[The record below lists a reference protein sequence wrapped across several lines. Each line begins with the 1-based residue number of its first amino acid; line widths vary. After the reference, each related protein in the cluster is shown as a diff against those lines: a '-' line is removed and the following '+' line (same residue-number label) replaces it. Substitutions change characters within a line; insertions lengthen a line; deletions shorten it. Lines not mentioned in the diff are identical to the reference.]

1 MDMPVGRVGSKNF
14 AKLAGRVGSDHA
26 FTGSG
31 RVPKFGPACNS
42 ELSYWF

>member
-1 MDMPVGRVGSKNF
+1 MGRVGSKNF

-31 RVPKFGPACNS
+31 RVPNLEPRAT
-42 ELSYWF
+42 LSSRTDFKL